1 MALYYGPIADGLN
14 LNYLRNVIYKY
25 IYIYLQAFYGV
36 LLPMDKD
43 LYPNQVIII
52 FSLAICGEDILCY
65 KGCIIYNSCSAYYNA
80 VCY

>member
-1 MALYYGPIADGLN
+1 MALYYRPIADGLN

-43 LYPNQVIII
+43 MYPNQVIVFFSISCTWRRCITLIRLHHTYLMQGII
-52 FSLAICGEDILCY
+52 
-65 KGCIIYNSCSAYYNA
+65 
-80 VCY
+80 